1 MKKYSPKRRSLAL
14 LLNPVVC
21 MRWMKRAW
29 RERKGEREKKETEQ
43 WLQMNREEVEERNES
58 EREGKRVKDGEE
70 KLGCYVYCWQF
81 THAHS
86 IWDPISCQI
95 GKAMGMWEQ
104 QESQQGLNLAHHW
117 DLIKTQSHSLPEQT
131 HTGPHPYTH
140 SLPSHSHPSYLQV
153 TPSLSHTNTVKQMY
167 T

>member
-1 MKKYSPKRRSLAL
+1 MKNDSVKGRVWHFSWTLRILWEVCGETERRIRVKKR
-14 LLNPVVC
+14 
-21 MRWMKRAW
+21 
-29 RERKGEREKKETEQ
+29 EQ
-43 WLQMNREEVEERNES
+43 WLQVNREEVGRGVDERV
-58 EREGKRVKDGEE
+58 REGKGVMDGEE

-117 DLIKTQSHSLPEQT
+117 DLIKTQSRSLPELT
-131 HTGPHPYTH
+131 HRGPHSNTH
-140 SLPSHSHPSYLQV
+140 SLRSHSHPSKLIV
-153 TPSLSHTNTVKQMY
+153 TPSIFHTNTVKQMY